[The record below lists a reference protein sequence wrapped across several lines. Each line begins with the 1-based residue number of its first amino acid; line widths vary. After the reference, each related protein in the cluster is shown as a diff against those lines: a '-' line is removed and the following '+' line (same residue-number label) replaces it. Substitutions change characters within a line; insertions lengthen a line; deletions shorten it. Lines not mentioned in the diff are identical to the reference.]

1 MVRTRVEVQEQTQVG
16 DALVRGLMRAQL
28 GLALRLAAVVVGLI
42 GAIPLLNALFPEL
55 GSITVFGVRLNWL
68 VLAALVYPLMYGIG
82 WFYVRAGRTGR
93 AGLRRRRRLR
103 AVTGSALTAAALLT
117 PRRWPPWRS
126 APTVSAS
133 RAPPPTSWS
142 RPAPSGR
149 RWNAAAISGEYLSA
163 ASFLGVAGLIAK
175 YGADALWYPVGFTAG
190 YLGLLLFVAAPLR
203 RSGAYTVP
211 DFAEFRLGSP
221 RLRKMA
227 MLVVVVICVF
237 YLVPQYQGAGLALKT
252 LLGIPVWLGP
262 LAVGAI
268 VITNVVAGG
277 MRSITFVQAFQ
288 YWLKLTAVAI
298 PALALAGLFLT
309 DRGGELGG
317 PLPPTVQQDT
327 TVEIETDVVVQV
339 AEPGGISVTGTFDGR
354 PVQDV
359 TIGPAGEHTLGA
371 GSTLSLSAG
380 AATPVVAGTPSAG
393 TDWIASGGGLGGH
406 HPLYQVL
413 SIMVATFLG
422 TMGLPHVLVR
432 FYTNPD
438 GRAARRTALTVIA
451 LLSLFYLFPTL
462 LGVFSRLY
470 VPQLLITGT
479 ADAAVLLAPESAIA
493 GAAGQLL
500 ARAGGRRC
508 DRGVPGDVVG
518 SAGQFRRRAG
528 HRRAA
533 GPGPRFP
540 GRGGGRRSDPDP
552 VGAGRFRRTGTVPQC
567 RAGLRRRGVDAVS
580 AAGARHLVA
589 RADRGR
595 GDVGAGRRRPVVRR
609 RGHRRGGRRGGRGR
623 AGRLAGSAGRLS
635 APTI

>member
-1 MVRTRVEVQEQTQVG
+1 M
-16 DALVRGLMRAQL
+16 
-28 GLALRLAAVVVGLI
+28 
-42 GAIPLLNALFPEL
+42 
-55 GSITVFGVRLNWL
+55 
-68 VLAALVYPLMYGIG
+68 
-82 WFYVRAGRTGR
+82 TG
-93 AGLRRRRRLR
+93 
-103 AVTGSALTAAALLT
+103 TALTAAALL
-117 PRRWPPWRS
+117 
-126 APTVSAS
+126 AAAVATVAIGAYGVRFSRTTSDFLVAS
-133 RAPPPTSWS
+133 RTVGSQ
-142 RPAPSGR
+142 
-149 RWNAAAISGEYLSA
+149 WNAAAISGEYLSA

-211 DFAEFRLGSP
+211 DFAEFRLGSV
-221 RLRKMA
+221 RLRKVA
-227 MLVVVVICVF
+227 MLVVVVVCIF

-298 PALALAGLFLT
+298 PALALAGLFFA

-317 PLPPTVQQDT
+317 PLPPTVQQNT
-327 TVEIETDVVVQV
+327 TVQIETDVVVQV
-339 AEPGGISVTGTFDGR
+339 AEPAGITVTGTLDGR
-354 PVQDV
+354 QVDAA
-359 TIGPAGEHTLGA
+359 TIATSGEHTLGA
-371 GSTLSLSAG
+371 DSTLTLAAG

-393 TDWIASGGGLGGH
+393 SDWIASGGGLGGG

-438 GRAARRTALTVIA
+438 GRAARRTALAVIA

-479 ADAAVLLAPESAIA
+479 ADAAVLLAPGSAIA
-493 GAAGQLL
+493 GPVGQLL
-500 ARAGGRRC
+500 AAL
-508 DRGVPGDVVG
+508 V
-518 SAGQFRRRAG
+518 
-528 HRRAA
+528 
-533 GPGPRFP
+533 
-540 GRGGGRRSDPDP
+540 
-552 VGAGRFRRTGTVPQC
+552 
-567 RAGLRRRGVDAVS
+567 
-580 AAGARHLVA
+580 AAGAIAAFLATSSGLLVSFAGALATDVLPGRVRDFRLAAVVGGLIPIPLALVA
-589 RADRGR
+589 FGGLELSRSVGLAFAVAASTLCPLLVLGIWWRGLTARGAICGLVAGGVLSGGAVTVAVAGGIAEDALGGWPAVLIGYPAAVSVPLAFATMIVVSLLTRSTVPSDVAQTFARMHLPENLGMVVERMPRA
-595 GDVGAGRRRPVVRR
+595 
-609 RGHRRGGRRGGRGR
+609 
-623 AGRLAGSAGRLS
+623 
-635 APTI
+635 

>member
-1 MVRTRVEVQEQTQVG
+1 M
-16 DALVRGLMRAQL
+16 
-28 GLALRLAAVVVGLI
+28 
-42 GAIPLLNALFPEL
+42 
-55 GSITVFGVRLNWL
+55 
-68 VLAALVYPLMYGIG
+68 
-82 WFYVRAGRTGR
+82 
-93 AGLRRRRRLR
+93 
-103 AVTGSALTAAALLT
+103 TGSPLTAAALLAAAVAT
-117 PRRWPPWRS
+117 IAIGAYGVRFSRTTS
-126 APTVSAS
+126 DFLVAS
-133 RAPPPTSWS
+133 RTVGS
-142 RPAPSGR
+142 

-221 RLRKMA
+221 RLRKVA
-227 MLVVVVICVF
+227 MLVVVVICIF

-252 LLGIPVWLGP
+252 LLGVPVWLGP

-268 VITNVVAGG
+268 VIMNVVAGG

-317 PLPPTVQQDT
+317 PLPPTVQQIT

-339 AEPGGISVTGTFDGR
+339 AEPAGITVTGTLDDRQVDGA
-354 PVQDV
+354 P
-359 TIGPAGEHTLGA
+359 IGPAGDHTLGA
-371 GSTLSLSAG
+371 GSTLTLSAG

-393 TDWIASGGGLGGH
+393 RDWISSGGGLGGR

-438 GRAARRTALTVIA
+438 GRAARRTALAVIA

-479 ADAAVLLAPESAIA
+479 ADAAVLLAPGSVIA
-493 GAAGQLL
+493 GVAGQLL
-500 ARAGGRRC
+500 AAL
-508 DRGVPGDVVG
+508 V
-518 SAGQFRRRAG
+518 
-528 HRRAA
+528 
-533 GPGPRFP
+533 
-540 GRGGGRRSDPDP
+540 
-552 VGAGRFRRTGTVPQC
+552 
-567 RAGLRRRGVDAVS
+567 
-580 AAGARHLVA
+580 AAGAIAAFLATSSGLLVSFA
-589 RADRGR
+589 GALASDVLPGR
-595 GDVGAGRRRPVVRR
+595 VRDFR
-609 RGHRRGGRRGGRGR
+609 VAAVIGGLIPIP
-623 AGRLAGSAGRLS
+623 LA
-635 APTI
+635 